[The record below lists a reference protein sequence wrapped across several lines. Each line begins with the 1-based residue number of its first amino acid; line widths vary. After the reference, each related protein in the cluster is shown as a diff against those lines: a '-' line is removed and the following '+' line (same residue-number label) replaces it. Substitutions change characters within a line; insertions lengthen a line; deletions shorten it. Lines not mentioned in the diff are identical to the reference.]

1 MPSTFV
7 GLVIF
12 VISLAPGLV
21 YLLLYERAIPHRSL
35 SAFRETA
42 LVVCV
47 SLAADA
53 AVLVLFAV
61 LRAWAPAATLDV
73 GAVARNPDGYLRTGY
88 TEVIWWSFA
97 LLSTATILAAWV
109 GSGLVRRWLA
119 LATSRLPP
127 RLQRL
132 RVTPTATPHLS
143 GLPPWWVTFHEH
155 PERDVYLQCV
165 LNDESVL
172 SGPLRYF
179 SNVAGDTADRD
190 IVLNAQPER
199 PLKFRAAGSN
209 STIERVNGAVV
220 ISARDISRI
229 YVSYVTK
236 KSGQEP
242 K

>member
-1 MPSTFV
+1 MPSTFA

-12 VISLAPGLV
+12 VISLTPGFV
-21 YLLLYERAIPHRSL
+21 YLLLYERGIPHRTL

-53 AVLVLFAV
+53 VVLVLFAV
-61 LRAWAPAATLDV
+61 LRAWAPGATLDV

-109 GSGLVRRWLA
+109 GSGLARRWLA
-119 LATSRLPP
+119 LATSWLPS
-127 RLQRL
+127 RLQRF
-132 RVTPTATPHLS
+132 RVTPKATPHLS
-143 GLPPWWVTFHEH
+143 GLPAWWATFHEH
-155 PERDVYLQCV
+155 PQSDVYLQCV
-165 LNDESVL
+165 LNDESVV
-172 SGPLRYF
+172 SGSLRYF

-190 IVLNAQPER
+190 IVLNARPER
-199 PLKFRAAGSN
+199 PLKFRAAGSD
-209 STIERVNGAVV
+209 STMERANGAVV
-220 ISARDISRI
+220 LSARNISRI
-229 YVSYVTK
+229 HVSYVVK
-236 KSGQEP
+236 KPDQGP